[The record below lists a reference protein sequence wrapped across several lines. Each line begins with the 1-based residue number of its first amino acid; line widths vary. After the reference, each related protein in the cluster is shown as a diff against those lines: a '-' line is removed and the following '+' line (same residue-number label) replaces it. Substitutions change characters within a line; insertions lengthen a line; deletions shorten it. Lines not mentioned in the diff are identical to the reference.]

1 MKSSLRTLLT
11 DLKAALVIGQ
21 SEAVAASLDGL
32 RQLPEVSGNQP
43 LSESFLVQAI
53 LPLGKLLASPQVPA
67 SLLQSWQRDPLAA
80 VRAAAAAALG
90 VRFLSGSEDLVD
102 SLRRA
107 GSDARREVR
116 QALAEA
122 LSQTG
127 AANPTRLLELGVSWT
142 RPHKGGAEWP
152 AAELRL
158 CTTALVFLPALA
170 ERYPERLLVTAQLLH
185 RDLNPD
191 VRSGLVGLLTRLAQ
205 SGQAAAVLEQL
216 TAWAQEREPN
226 DWLIGKV
233 LSGAWVKQHA
243 ARAAAIL
250 DDLQAS
256 VGETNPI
263 SQARQA
269 LDDVR

>member
-1 MKSSLRTLLT
+1 MKASLRTLLT
-11 DLKAALVIGQ
+11 DLRAALAIGQ
-21 SEAVAASLDGL
+21 PEAVAASLDGL

-43 LSESFLVQAI
+43 LPESFLVQAI
-53 LPLGKLLASPQVPA
+53 LPLGELLASPQVPA
-67 SLLQSWQRDPLAA
+67 ALLQGWQRDPLAA

-90 VRFLSGSEDLVD
+90 MRFLSGSEDLAA
-102 SLRRA
+102 SLQRA
-107 GSDARREVR
+107 GSDARAEVR

-122 LSQTG
+122 LSQTR
-127 AANPTRLLELGVSWT
+127 AANPARLLELGMIWT
-142 RPHKGGAEWP
+142 RPHKGGTEWS

-158 CTTALVFLPALA
+158 CTTALAFLAALA
-170 ERYPERLLVTAQLLH
+170 EVYPERLLVIARLLH
-185 RDLNPD
+185 RDPNPQ
-191 VRSGLVGLLTRLAQ
+191 VRGGLVGLLTHLAG
-205 SGQAAAVLEQL
+205 SGQAAALLEQL
-216 TAWAQEREPN
+216 AAWAQEPQPN

-233 LSGAWVKQHA
+233 LSGAWVKKHA
-243 ARAAAIL
+243 ARATAIL